1 MNRKEQ
7 KRLMVLN
14 QVGRGVVT
22 CREASEVLHHSNP
35 TFHSHCHENTII
47 CPDEPYT
54 LVIPAQ
60 AGIQAHGSTGSCF
73 ILSDV
78 LS

>member
-1 MNRKEQ
+1 MYSSST
-7 KRLMVLN
+7 L
-14 QVGRGVVT
+14 VT
-22 CREASEVLHHSNP
+22 LHRSP
-35 TFHSHCHENTII
+35 TFTRHCHENTII

-60 AGIQAHGSTGSCF
+60 AGIQTDRSPGSCF